1 MKIIDAHLHLFSEDS
16 AEEMARQVGHHNN
29 VDHLREVYGELHIAH
44 GVVMGNHSLELRRH
58 DYPTDLFHY
67 CVGLDSSLLEDGSR
81 VIPDLADRVEA
92 HLRRDNC
99 CGVKLYPGY
108 NKIALSDPMY
118 QPIYRLAARYGKP
131 VAVHMGLTAFS
142 RAHLKYCHPL
152 ALDEVAADHPD
163 TQFVMCHFG
172 NPWLMDAAAVVEK
185 NENVAAD
192 LSGLLEGKFDIP
204 EFLEEQSGYISTL
217 KTWLAYIRDYDK
229 LMFGTDWPL
238 ANYEDYIEI
247 TKRLIPEKYWEMSPF
262 ELSGGQ
268 KRRAAIAG
276 VIAMNPKVL
285 ILDEPTA
292 GLDPKGRDELFDLIR
307 ELHENMKMTVLL
319 VSHSMEDV
327 ANYVDRIIVLNHGS
341 LMLDGTPAKVFSHV
355 EELERVSLAVPQV
368 TYLMKDLKK
377 AGLDVNTSVTTIEE
391 AKKEIMK
398 LC

>member
-172 NPWLMDAAAVVEK
+172 NPFLADAAAVLEK
-185 NENVAAD
+185 NPNVCAD
-192 LSGLLEGKFDIP
+192 LSGLLDGPVALDAYFARQRAYVDQLRGWMEYVEDWSR
-204 EFLEEQSGYISTL
+204 FL
-217 KTWLAYIRDYDK
+217 
-229 LMFGTDWPL
+229 FGTDFP
-238 ANYEDYIEI
+238 
-247 TKRLIPEKYWEMSPF
+247 
-262 ELSGGQ
+262 
-268 KRRAAIAG
+268 G
-276 VIAMNPKVL
+276 V
-285 ILDEPTA
+285 
-292 GLDPKGRDELFDLIR
+292 
-307 ELHENMKMTVLL
+307 
-319 VSHSMEDV
+319 DV
-327 ANYVDRIIVLNHGS
+327 ANYVEFIRRLVPEEHHH
-341 LMLDGTPAKVFSHV
+341 AVFFDNAN
-355 EELERVSLAVPQV
+355 RVYQLG
-368 TYLMKDLKK
+368 LK
-377 AGLDVNTSVTTIEE
+377 A
-391 AKKEIMK
+391 
-398 LC
+398 

>member
-67 CVGLDSSLLEDGSR
+67 CVGLDSSLLEDESR
-81 VIPDLADRVEA
+81 VIPDLPDRVEA

-247 TKRLIPEKYWEMSPF
+247 TKRLIPEKYWETVF
-262 ELSGGQ
+262 YQ
-268 KRRAAIAG
+268 AA
-276 VIAMNPKVL
+276 
-285 ILDEPTA
+285 E
-292 GLDPKGRDELFDLIR
+292 
-307 ELHENMKMTVLL
+307 
-319 VSHSMEDV
+319 
-327 ANYVDRIIVLNHGS
+327 RIYHCN
-341 LMLDGTPAKVFSHV
+341 F
-355 EELERVSLAVPQV
+355 
-368 TYLMKDLKK
+368 
-377 AGLDVNTSVTTIEE
+377 
-391 AKKEIMK
+391 
-398 LC
+398 

>member
-172 NPWLMDAAAVVEK
+172 NPFLEAAAAVVEK
-185 NENVAAD
+185 KSQCGRRPVR
-192 LSGLLEGKFDIP
+192 P
-204 EFLEEQSGYISTL
+204 
-217 KTWLAYIRDYDK
+217 
-229 LMFGTDWPL
+229 
-238 ANYEDYIEI
+238 
-247 TKRLIPEKYWEMSPF
+247 
-262 ELSGGQ
+262 SGGAGGPG
-268 KRRAAIAG
+268 RLFPGAGGLRVPAAHLADGHPVLGQGDVRDRLAHCQPGRIYRLYPPAGAGDTLGAG
-276 VIAMNPKVL
+276 VL
-285 ILDEPTA
+285 
-292 GLDPKGRDELFDLIR
+292 
-307 ELHENMKMTVLL
+307 
-319 VSHSMEDV
+319 
-327 ANYVDRIIVLNHGS
+327 
-341 LMLDGTPAKVFSHV
+341 
-355 EELERVSLAVPQV
+355 
-368 TYLMKDLKK
+368 
-377 AGLDVNTSVTTIEE
+377 
-391 AKKEIMK
+391 
-398 LC
+398 

>member
-1 MKIIDAHLHLFSEDS
+1 MKIIDANLHLFSEDS

-131 VAVHMGLTAFS
+131 VAAHMGLTAFS

-172 NPWLMDAAAVVEK
+172 NPFLEAAAAVVEK
-185 NENVAAD
+185 NPNVAAD
-192 LSGLLEGKFDIP
+192 LSGLLEGRVDLDAYFR
-204 EFLEEQSGYISTL
+204 EQAGYVFLL
-217 KTWLAYIRDYDK
+217 RTWLTAICRWDDILY
-229 LMFGTDWPL
+229 GTDWPIVNL
-238 ANYEDYIEI
+238 AEYRDYVTRIV
-247 TKRLIPEKYWEMSPF
+247 PEE
-262 ELSGGQ
+262 
-268 KRRAAIAG
+268 RRPAVFFDNANR
-276 VIAMNPKVL
+276 VY
-285 ILDEPTA
+285 
-292 GLDPKGRDELFDLIR
+292 GL
-307 ELHENMKMTVLL
+307 
-319 VSHSMEDV
+319 
-327 ANYVDRIIVLNHGS
+327 
-341 LMLDGTPAKVFSHV
+341 
-355 EELERVSLAVPQV
+355 
-368 TYLMKDLKK
+368 
-377 AGLDVNTSVTTIEE
+377 GL
-391 AKKEIMK
+391 
-398 LC
+398 